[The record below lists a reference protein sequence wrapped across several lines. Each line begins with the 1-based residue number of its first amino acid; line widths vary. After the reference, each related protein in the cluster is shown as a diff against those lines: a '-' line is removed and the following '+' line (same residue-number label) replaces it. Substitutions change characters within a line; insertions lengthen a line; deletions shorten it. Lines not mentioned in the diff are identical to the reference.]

1 MSKFKAGDKVIKI
14 SDETDCIKIGDIVT
28 VKRYKES
35 TKSLWFEESQ
45 GEYLSTTYRLYR
57 PVKLSKDDL
66 KDGDKI
72 YMEKGSVDEFGEYN
86 DHINPFYVCGE
97 LAVQFKINFPSTY
110 IRLSELTDN
119 LVTEMGQ
126 RISKIVRDKDVL
138 FQREDEVK
146 EVTLKLTQAQI
157 DSLKEQGVI

>member
-1 MSKFKAGDKVIKI
+1 MTKFKAGDKVVKI
-14 SDETDCIKIGDIVT
+14 SNETNYIKIGDVLT
-28 VKRYKES
+28 VEYYDQS
-35 TKSLWFEESQ
+35 DDLLWFYEVEGNYS
-45 GEYLSTTYRLYR
+45 GFSY
-57 PVKLSKDDL
+57 KLLKNFGKDNL

-72 YMEKGSVDEFGEYN
+72 YMEKGSVDELGEYN
-86 DHINPFYVCGE
+86 DYSNPFYVCGE
-97 LAVQFKINFPSTY
+97 LAVQFEINFPSTY

-126 RISKIVRDKDVL
+126 RISKIVREKEVL